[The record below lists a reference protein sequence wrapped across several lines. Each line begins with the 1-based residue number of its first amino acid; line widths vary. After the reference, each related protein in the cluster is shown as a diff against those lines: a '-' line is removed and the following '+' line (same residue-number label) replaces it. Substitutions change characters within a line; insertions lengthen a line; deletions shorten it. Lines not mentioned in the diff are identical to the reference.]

1 MLGASRGEVG
11 NVSSGE
17 GRRWCGFHEI
27 SRDST
32 TIASL
37 HLGSHIRWWC
47 CGGLCGNTGLVAI
60 VATAVHHTTKC
71 TLVSETDGVL
81 MWLFITCL

>member
-1 MLGASRGEVG
+1 MLGASRGDVE
-11 NVSSGE
+11 NVRSSE
-17 GRRWCGFHEI
+17 RRRWCGCYEI

-37 HLGSHIRWWC
+37 HFGSHIRWWC
-47 CGGLCGNTGLVAI
+47 CGGLCGNIRLVAI

-71 TLVSETDGVL
+71 TLVGGTYGVL
-81 MWLFITCL
+81 IWLFITRL